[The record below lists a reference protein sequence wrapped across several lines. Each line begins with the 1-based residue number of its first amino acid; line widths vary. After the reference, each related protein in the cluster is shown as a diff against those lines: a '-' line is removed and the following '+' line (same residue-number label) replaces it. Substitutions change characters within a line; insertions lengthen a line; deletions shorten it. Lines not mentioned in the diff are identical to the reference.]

1 MFPHLLGQKEAHK
14 MSNDDM
20 AKIIGRTRQTYENKI
35 ASGNFS
41 IEECMAFSRYFNKPV
56 DYLFMKESDIPSL
69 DTPSPVNSITN

>member
-1 MFPHLLGQKEAHK
+1 MNKNKWFLNGGRGSGRAIRLLCE
-14 MSNDDM
+14 
-20 AKIIGRTRQTYENKI
+20 TYENKI